1 MFDEEFRPML
11 IEVNSN
17 PSLEPSN
24 NNLVKLFTCM
34 LDNTFRI
41 AIEPIFPP
49 SEGYSLKKG
58 SIGIETCPENRF
70 DLIFDERVDGAD
82 LLKKFERIGKK
93 ELQELQSIN
102 ELEGSEDESNSEEQI
117 KVKSCKESISN
128 FEDPKPKTYKQKRE
142 NGLLHQLPKSNAAV
156 DTSSTIKKGP
166 IPQNQGFSLRFKG
179 KTENSLNA
187 NDKHQDTSVLET
199 GSARV
204 SDLHSNASK

>member
-1 MFDEEFRPML
+1 MRATFHFLDAKKRLNSFELFGYDFMFDEEFRPML

-58 SIGIETCPENRF
+58 SIGIETCPENKF

-82 LLKKFERIGKK
+82 LLKKFEKIGKK

-102 ELEGSEDESNSEEQI
+102 ELEGSEDE
-117 KVKSCKESISN
+117 KEID
-128 FEDPKPKTYKQKRE
+128 EVEP
-142 NGLLHQLPKSNAAV
+142 V
-156 DTSSTIKKGP
+156 
-166 IPQNQGFSLRFKG
+166 
-179 KTENSLNA
+179 
-187 NDKHQDTSVLET
+187 
-199 GSARV
+199 
-204 SDLHSNASK
+204 

>member
-1 MFDEEFRPML
+1 MFDEELRPML

-102 ELEGSEDESNSEEQI
+102 ELEGSEDE
-117 KVKSCKESISN
+117 KEID
-128 FEDPKPKTYKQKRE
+128 EVEP
-142 NGLLHQLPKSNAAV
+142 V
-156 DTSSTIKKGP
+156 
-166 IPQNQGFSLRFKG
+166 
-179 KTENSLNA
+179 
-187 NDKHQDTSVLET
+187 
-199 GSARV
+199 
-204 SDLHSNASK
+204 